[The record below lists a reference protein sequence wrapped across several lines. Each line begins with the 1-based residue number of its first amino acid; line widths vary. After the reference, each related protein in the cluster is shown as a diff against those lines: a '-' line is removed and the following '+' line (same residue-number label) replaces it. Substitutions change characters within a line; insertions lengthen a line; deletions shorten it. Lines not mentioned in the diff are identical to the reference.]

1 MHVLLVK
8 TSSLGDI
15 VHSLPAVED
24 AARQGVRFDWVAE
37 EGYAALPRLHRS
49 VGKVIPVAFRRWRKT
64 PVTSLND
71 LFAFRR
77 RLRLDEYDLV
87 IDAQGLIKSAL
98 VGRWARARDYV
109 GFDQASARERW
120 ASACYNRR
128 VASRPTGNAIE
139 RLRGLFAEA
148 IGYPVPSSEPQFG
161 IAVDVAQEDYCVLL
175 HGTTWDSKHW
185 PDRFWVDL
193 ARRACALGLKP
204 KLVWGTEFE
213 RQRARRLADAV
224 PEIEVC
230 DAMSLASV
238 VELLARARGVVG
250 VDSGLAHLS
259 AALGRP
265 TVVVFGPTDARLTG
279 CPGTHV
285 ANLQGTLAC
294 SPCLSDV
301 CRYRGKAVTWQGEKV
316 EPACFASVD
325 PQRVFSEL
333 NRLLER
339 D

>member
-120 ASACYNRR
+120 ASTCYNRR
-128 VASRPTGNAIE
+128 VASRPTGNAID

-185 PDRFWVDL
+185 PDRFWIDV

-204 KLVWGTEFE
+204 KLLWGTEFE
-213 RQRARRLADAV
+213 RQRARRLHQ
-224 PEIEVC
+224 IR
-230 DAMSLASV
+230 SRRHRASPLRRDPRPAAIV
-238 VELLARARGVVG
+238 SRANRARTAPQASRAPGHYRG
-250 VDSGLAHLS
+250 GG
-259 AALGRP
+259 AARSCL
-265 TVVVFGPTDARLTG
+265 
-279 CPGTHV
+279 
-285 ANLQGTLAC
+285 C
-294 SPCLSDV
+294 SPLAFSNGHRLRRPPPPLCHCAAGRCEYECL
-301 CRYRGKAVTWQGEKV
+301 G
-316 EPACFASVD
+316 
-325 PQRVFSEL
+325 
-333 NRLLER
+333 
-339 D
+339 